1 MEEAHI
7 YDTLN
12 NLSNVITSDA
22 FNLVNLT
29 FSNAKLAEQLKVALA
44 QNKGLTDLLNKRYAV
59 A

>member
-29 FSNAKLAEQLKVALA
+29 FSNSKLAEQLKVALA